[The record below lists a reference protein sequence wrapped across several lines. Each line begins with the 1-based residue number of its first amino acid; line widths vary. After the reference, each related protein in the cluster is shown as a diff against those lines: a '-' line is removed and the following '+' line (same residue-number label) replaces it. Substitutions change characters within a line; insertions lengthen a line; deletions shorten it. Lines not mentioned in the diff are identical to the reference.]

1 VTAGKPAGS
10 RVLRFQRALLPE
22 GWRSDVAV
30 TLGDDGMILSVETG
44 STARDRIGGIAFPGV
59 ANLHSH
65 AFQRAMAGLAER
77 AGPSDDSFWSWR
89 TLMYRFVARMTP
101 EDAEAIAAMAYV
113 EMLETGFT
121 HVAEFHYLH
130 HQADGTPYSDISE
143 MGARHLAAAS
153 RTGIGITMLPVF
165 YAQGGFGG
173 VPPLPGQRPFV
184 TSLDGYARLV
194 DALGRH
200 ARGRSGATL
209 GIAPHSLR
217 AVTPEQL
224 RVLSEVLPGAIRHIH
239 VSEQTAEV
247 DACVAFH
254 GTTPIVLLGDHVSVD
269 GRWVLIHATHATEPE
284 QEMMARTGATV
295 GLCPITEANL
305 GDGIF
310 PAADFVGAGGHIGVG
325 SDSNVLIGLADECR
339 QLEYSQRLALRRR
352 NVLAPRGGSTGRALL
367 DQATAGGARACGL
380 AAAGIRPG
388 AAADIVVL
396 DASAAAL
403 AGRLDDDAID
413 THLFGARTSLI
424 REVYARGAAV
434 VNGGRHVAREQV
446 EQEFAAAMRRL
457 IA

>member
-1 VTAGKPAGS
+1 VKAGQSAGS
-10 RVLRFQRALLPE
+10 RVLRFERALLPE

-30 TLGDDGMILSVETG
+30 TIADDGVIRSVSADATG
-44 STARDRIGGIAFPGV
+44 GERVAGIAFPGV

-65 AFQRAMAGLAER
+65 AFQRAMAGLTER
-77 AGPSDDSFWSWR
+77 AGASDDSFWSWR

-101 EDAEAIAAMAYV
+101 DDVEAVAAMAYV

-121 HVAEFHYLH
+121 RVAEFHYLH
-130 HQADGTPYSDISE
+130 HQADGTPYADIAE

-165 YAQGGFGG
+165 YAQGGFGAA
-173 VPPLPGQRPFV
+173 PHLPEQRPFV
-184 TSLDGYARLV
+184 NPLNGYARIV
-194 DALGRH
+194 DALGRQ
-200 ARGRSGATL
+200 ARNLEGATI

-224 RVLSEVLPGAIRHIH
+224 RSLADLLPGGVRHIH

-247 DACVAFH
+247 DACMAVH
-254 GTTPIVLLGDHVSVD
+254 GTTPIALLCEHVSLD
-269 GRWVLIHATHATEPE
+269 ERWVLIHATHATAAER
-284 QEMMARTGATV
+284 EMVARAGATV

-310 PAADFVGAGGHIGVG
+310 PAVDFVGAGGRIGIG
-325 SDSNVLIGLADECR
+325 SDSNVFVGLADECR
-339 QLEYSQRLALRRR
+339 QLEYSQRLAARRR

-367 DQATAGGARACGL
+367 DHATAGGARACGL
-380 AAAGIRPG
+380 AAAEIRPG

-396 DASAAAL
+396 DASSSAL
-403 AGRLDDDAID
+403 AGRADDEAID
-413 THLFGARTSLI
+413 TFLFGTRAPLI

-434 VNGGRHVAREQV
+434 VKDGRHVARGQV
-446 EQEFAAAMRRL
+446 ERDFAAAMLRL
-457 IA
+457 TA